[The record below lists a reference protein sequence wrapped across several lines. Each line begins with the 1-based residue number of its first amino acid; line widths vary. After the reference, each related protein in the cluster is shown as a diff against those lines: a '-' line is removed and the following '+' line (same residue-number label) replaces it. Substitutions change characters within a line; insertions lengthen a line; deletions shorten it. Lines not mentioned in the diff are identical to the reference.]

1 VHSSSVLPPSP
12 RTAAAAPAPLYSRAA
27 PANPAAVL
35 AAASTPDTA
44 PATPADGRLPRPQA
58 RPASRPHRPR
68 TSRHQRPRMEGC
80 GTKSPLPQ
88 ISREGPAAPRRSRK
102 SAAQVQLGPHRGRF
116 APALL
121 ATNDRGWK
129 VAAPNRESAAP
140 ANRESAAPSKP
151 TDIQINL
158 GSGCSRGWK
167 VPDLFSPLPRPPPQF
182 PYLFSPFSLN
192 VHCQFHPLGS

>member
-12 RTAAAAPAPLYSRAA
+12 RTAAAAPAPQNSRAA

-35 AAASTPDTA
+35 AATSTPDTA
-44 PATPADGRLPRPQA
+44 PATPADGRLPRQ
-58 RPASRPHRPR
+58 
-68 TSRHQRPRMEGC
+68 QRPRMEGC
-80 GTKSPLPQ
+80 QSTKSPLPQ

-102 SAAQVQLGPHRGRF
+102 SAAQVQLGPHRGHIAL
-116 APALL
+116 APR

-140 ANRESAAPSKP
+140 GHRESAAPSKP
-151 TDIQINL
+151 TGVQLYL
-158 GSGCSRGWK
+158 GSGCARGWK

-192 VHCQFHPLGS
+192 VHCHSWTAADSILSVLKNP

>member
-1 VHSSSVLPPSP
+1 VFCLPPRERLPP
-12 RTAAAAPAPLYSRAA
+12 RQLRF
-27 PANPAAVL
+27 
-35 AAASTPDTA
+35 
-44 PATPADGRLPRPQA
+44 TPALFPQIPLPS
-58 RPASRPHRPR
+58 SRPLRPR
-68 TSRHQRPRMEGC
+68 TPRQQRPRMEGC
-80 GTKSPLPQ
+80 RARKL
-88 ISREGPAAPRRSRK
+88 GPHRGRIAPALLATNDRGWKVAAPNRGSRK
-102 SAAQVQLGPHRGRF
+102 SAAQVQLGPHHGRF

-151 TDIQINL
+151 TDVQINL

-192 VHCQFHPLGS
+192 VHCRFHPLGS